1 MSEVSEADQRYMRRA
16 IELAEKGRG
25 RTSPN
30 PMVGAV
36 IVKEGAV
43 VGEGYHEKAG
53 QAHAE
58 INALKAAGRRAEGA
72 VMYVSLEPC
81 PTQGRTPPCTD
92 ALGEARVAAVVIGM
106 IDPNPAVS
114 GRGVSELERA
124 GIEVRSGALA
134 DEVRR
139 QNEAYVKYVK
149 TARPFVVLKVA
160 MTLDG
165 KVATKSGQSRWI
177 SDEDARTVVHGLRD
191 EYDAVAVG
199 VGTVVA
205 DNPRLDVRLDRADA
219 RQPLRV
225 VIDSG
230 GRIPHGSWL
239 VRSAGEVP
247 TMVAT
252 TSRMPMKT
260 IEALSK
266 HQVEVVVLPEK
277 QGGVDLE
284 ELLSELGRREMS
296 SLLVEG
302 GPRLTTAFLTER
314 LADKCLFFIAP
325 KIIGETGISFYGL
338 AGESELSK
346 AVSFSFG
353 RVARVGRDIMVEA
366 YV

>member
-16 IELAEKGRG
+16 IELAERGRG

-43 VGEGYHEKAG
+43 VGEGYHERAG
-53 QAHAE
+53 DAHAE
-58 INALKAAGRRAEGA
+58 INALKAAGQQADRA

-81 PTQGRTPPCTD
+81 PTHGRTPPCTD
-92 ALGEARVAAVVIGM
+92 ALKDARVATVVIGM

-124 GIEVRSGALA
+124 GIKVRSGVIA
-134 DEVRR
+134 DDVRQ

-149 TARPFVVLKVA
+149 TARPFVALKVA

-165 KVATKSGQSRWI
+165 KVATESGQSRWI
-177 SDEDARTVVHGLRD
+177 TSEDARSVVHRLRD

-205 DNPRLDVRLDRADA
+205 DNPRLDVRLDGADV

-225 VIDSG
+225 AIDSG
-230 GRIPHGSWL
+230 GRIPLGSRL

-252 TSRMPMKT
+252 TRQMPTKT
-260 IEALSK
+260 IEALSRNK
-266 HQVEVVVLPEK
+266 VEVVVLPEK
-277 QGGVDLE
+277 KGRVDLE
-284 ELLSELGRREMS
+284 ELLAELGRREMI

-302 GPRLTTAFLTER
+302 GPALTTAFLTER
-314 LADKCLFFIAP
+314 LADKCLFFIAA
-325 KIIGETGISFYGL
+325 KMMGETGISFYGL
-338 AGESELSK
+338 AGESDLGK
-346 AVSFSFG
+346 AVSLSFG
-353 RVARVGRDIMVEA
+353 RVARVGEDIMVEA